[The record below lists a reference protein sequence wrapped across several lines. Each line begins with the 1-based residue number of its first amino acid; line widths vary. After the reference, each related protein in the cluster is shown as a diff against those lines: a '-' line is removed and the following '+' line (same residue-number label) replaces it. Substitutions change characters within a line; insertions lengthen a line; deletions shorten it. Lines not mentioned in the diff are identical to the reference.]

1 MLNYKF
7 CTSNNL
13 KNCTVVPYPSYEAT
27 SSVMKKNGLIRELVF
42 YYLSA
47 SIIWSLVGV
56 VL

>member
-27 SSVMKKNGLIRELVF
+27 SSVMKKNGLIRVGIL
-42 YYLSA
+42 LS
-47 SIIWSLVGV
+47 
-56 VL
+56 